1 MEAAHSMYHERLLT
15 ECQHPFC
22 SLGSIVH
29 VNTPVRQRK
38 SNGYGWCERARAR
51 GAQGEFPAISSLR
64 LAGPLHTPSLL
75 GARFSRS
82 LNDRRGRTL
91 RA

>member
-1 MEAAHSMYHERLLT
+1 MET
-15 ECQHPFC
+15 
-22 SLGSIVH
+22 
-29 VNTPVRQRK
+29 
-38 SNGYGWCERARAR
+38 GWCERARAR